1 MEDTA
6 LPNPNLNPA
15 PRCGGHGMEDA
26 VLDELA
32 LPVTLVERGDANGDG
47 ALSNIEFYAAI
58 DPAASVCLGRN
69 VGGGLTGFK

>member
-1 MEDTA
+1 
-6 LPNPNLNPA
+6 
-15 PRCGGHGMEDA
+15 MEDA